1 MSEIV
6 ESFQQALAEVGWKDL
21 RIHMQRDAIILV
33 DAALDLIDTAVA
45 VATDDKGRVDGWIA
59 AGQLVKPT
67 AEQIAAW
74 ETTLD
79 KPFRML
85 IVQPFI
91 LAQMVENA

>member
-1 MSEIV
+1 MSEII
-6 ESFQQALAEVGWKDL
+6 ENFQQNLAEVDWRDL

-45 VATDDKGRVDGWIA
+45 VATDDKDRVDGWIA

-67 AEQIAAW
+67 AEQVAAW
-74 ETTLD
+74 EVTLD
-79 KPFRML
+79 KPFHML

-91 LAQMVENA
+91 LAQMVGNA